1 MRALFYVCVLASLVG
16 LSQEIDWSS
25 FGLGKFLKFDSS
37 EIVSSSFKRDQKSS
51 GDQNCHRAPVKQCK
65 DVSETVY
72 ERVEETRCEQKPVE
86 ECHEEPV
93 TEYRE
98 VARQQC
104 EDVTETKC
112 EQVQDRQC
120 QNIKKPVQV

>member
-1 MRALFYVCVLASLVG
+1 MRVLFSVCVVISLVG
-16 LSQEIDWSS
+16 ISQEIDWSP

-51 GDQNCHRAPVKQCK
+51 EDKNCHRAPVKQCK

-72 ERVEETRCEQKPVE
+72 ERVEETRCEQRPVE
-86 ECHEEPV
+86 ECSEEPV

-98 VARQQC
+98 EARQQC
-104 EDVTETKC
+104 EQVTETKC

-120 QNIKKPVQV
+120 HNVQKPVQV